1 MGKILENYKDL
12 NDLKKMNVNE
22 MNDFAKEIREFIIR
36 IVSENGGHLSS
47 NLGVV
52 ELTLALHKVFNT
64 NEDRIIWD
72 VGHQSYIHKILTGR
86 KDDFHTIRKY
96 KGMSGFPKRKES
108 IHDAFDTGHSSTS
121 ISAGLGYALGRD
133 IKNEKYSVISVI
145 GDGAM
150 TAGMAFE
157 ALNNAGYAKTD
168 LIVVLNDNEMSISEN
183 VGGLSKY
190 LEGVR
195 ATPTYY
201 KVKEDVESM
210 FNTIPTIGK
219 KMFKTAER
227 AKDSFKYFLVP
238 GMFFEDLGFKYF
250 GPTDGHDIEEVVNVL
265 NRAKKAGGPVLVHV
279 ITKKGK
285 GFKPA
290 EIKPDVFH
298 GASSY
303 DVQTGEPLKKCEVET
318 YSDVLGDTLVNLA
331 KENEKIVAITA
342 AMPSGTGLDNFKKQY
357 RNRFFDVGIAEQ
369 HGVTLAAGLAASG
382 LKPFFAVYSTFL
394 QRGYD
399 QILHDVCI
407 QNLPVTFMI
416 DRAGL
421 VGSDGETH
429 HGSFDISY
437 LSHIPNL
444 TIMAPKDKTEF
455 ISMIKFAETLD
466 SPLALRYPRGTCFDL
481 SKKECSPIEMA
492 KSEVIKS
499 GKDVAIVALGK
510 MVEVSYEVM
519 KSLEEKDIDITLVNS
534 RFVKPLDE
542 ELLLNIAITHSTVI
556 TVEDNA
562 IIGGFGSYVN
572 DLLIKNGYKG
582 KVINIGLPDEFI
594 EHGSVDVLYKELKM
608 DKAGIEETVLKNL
621 ESKWEL

>member
-1 MGKILENYKDL
+1 MGNILENYKNLD
-12 NDLKKMNVNE
+12 DLKKMNINE
-22 MNDFAKEIREFIIR
+22 MNDFAKEIREFIIK

-64 NEDRIIWD
+64 EEDRIIWD

-96 KGMSGFPKRKES
+96 KGISGFPKRKES

-133 IKNEKYSVISVI
+133 IKKEKYSVVSVI

-157 ALNNAGYAKTD
+157 ALNNAGDTNTD

-190 LEGVR
+190 LDRVR
-195 ATPTYY
+195 ATPTYF
-201 KVKEDVESM
+201 KVKEDVESIM
-210 FNTIPTIGK
+210 SNIPAIGK
-219 KMFKTAER
+219 KMVKTAER
-227 AKDSFKYFLVP
+227 AKDSVKYFLVP
-238 GMFFEDLGFKYF
+238 GMFFEELGFKYF
-250 GPTDGHDIEEVVNVL
+250 GPTDGHDIEEVMNVL
-265 NRAKKAGGPVLVHV
+265 KRAKKVGGPVLVHV

-285 GFKPA
+285 GFIPA

-298 GASSY
+298 GTSSY
-303 DVQTGEPLKKCEVET
+303 DVQTGEPLKKCETET
-318 YSDVLGDTLVNLA
+318 YSDVLGDTLVKLA
-331 KENEKIVAITA
+331 EENEKIVAITA
-342 AMPSGTGLDNFKKQY
+342 AMPSGTGLDNFKNKY
-357 RNRFFDVGIAEQ
+357 SNRFFDVGIAEQ

-407 QNLPVTFMI
+407 QNLPVTFTI

-429 HGSFDISY
+429 HGTFDLSY

-455 ISMIKFAETLD
+455 VSMIKFSAELD
-466 SPLALRYPRGTCFDL
+466 SPVAIRYPRGTCFDL
-481 SKKECSPIEMA
+481 SKDECSSIEMA
-492 KSEVIKS
+492 TSEVINI
-499 GKDVAIVALGK
+499 GQDIAIIALGK

-519 KSLEEKDIDITLVNS
+519 KSLEEKGINITLINA
-534 RFVKPLDE
+534 RFAKPLDE
-542 ELLLNIAITHSTVI
+542 KLLLDTANTHNTII

-562 IIGGFGSYVN
+562 KIGGFGSYVN
-572 DLLIKNGYKG
+572 DLFIKNEYKG
-582 KVINIGLPDEFI
+582 KVINVGIPDEFI
-594 EHGSVDVLYKELKM
+594 EHGSVDILYKELKM
-608 DKAGIEETVLKNL
+608 DKEGIEELVLENL
-621 ESKWEL
+621 KGK

>member
-1 MGKILENYKDL
+1 MGKIIENYNDL
-12 NDLKKMNVNE
+12 EDLKKMNISE

-133 IKNEKYSVISVI
+133 IKKEKYNVISVI

-157 ALNNAGYAKTD
+157 ALNNAGDAKTD
-168 LIVVLNDNEMSISEN
+168 LIVILNDNEMSISEN

-250 GPTDGHDIEEVVNVL
+250 GPTDGHDIEEVMNVL
-265 NRAKKAGGPVLVHV
+265 NRAKKAGGPVLVH
-279 ITKKGK
+279 ILTKKGK

-318 YSDVLGDTLVNLA
+318 YSDVLGDTLVKLA

-519 KSLEEKDIDITLVNS
+519 KSLEEKDIDITLVNA

-542 ELLLNIAITHSTVI
+542 ELLLDIAITHKTII

-562 IIGGFGSYVN
+562 KIGGFGSYVN
-572 DLLIKNGYKG
+572 DLLIKNAHKG

-594 EHGSVDVLYKELKM
+594 EHGSVDILYEELKM
-608 DKAGIEETVLKNL
+608 DKAGIEEEVLKNL
-621 ESKWEL
+621 ENK

>member
-1 MGKILENYKDL
+1 MGKILENYNDL
-12 NDLKKMNVNE
+12 EDLKKMNVNE

-133 IKNEKYSVISVI
+133 IKKEKYNVISVI

-157 ALNNAGYAKTD
+157 ALNNAGDAKTD
-168 LIVVLNDNEMSISEN
+168 LIVILNDNEMSISEN

-250 GPTDGHDIEEVVNVL
+250 GPTDGHDIEEVMNVL
-265 NRAKKAGGPVLVHV
+265 NRAKKAGGPVLVH
-279 ITKKGK
+279 ILTKKGK

-318 YSDVLGDTLVNLA
+318 YSDVLGDTLVKLA

-519 KSLEEKDIDITLVNS
+519 KSLEEKDIDITLVNA

-542 ELLLNIAITHSTVI
+542 ELLLDIAITHKTII

-562 IIGGFGSYVN
+562 KIGGFGSYVN
-572 DLLIKNGYKG
+572 DLLIKNAHKG

-594 EHGSVDVLYKELKM
+594 EHGSVDILYEELKM
-608 DKAGIEETVLKNL
+608 DKAGIEEEVLKNL
-621 ESKWEL
+621 ENK

>member
-1 MGKILENYKDL
+1 MKNILENYKDL
-12 NDLKKMNVNE
+12 EDLKKMNIE
-22 MNDFAKEIREFIIR
+22 DMTEFAKEIRSFIVKT
-36 IVSENGGHLSS
+36 VSENGGHLSS

-64 NEDRIIWD
+64 QKDRIIWD
-72 VGHQSYIHKILTGR
+72 VGHQSYIHKLLTGR
-86 KDDFHTIRKY
+86 KDDFHTLRQY
-96 KGMSGFPKRKES
+96 KGMSGFPKRAES

-121 ISAGLGYALGRD
+121 ISAGLGYAMSRD
-133 IKNEKYSVISVI
+133 IKKENYNVVSVI

-157 ALNNAGYAKTD
+157 ALNHAGDTKSD

-183 VGGLSKY
+183 VGGLSRY

-195 ATPTYY
+195 TMQTYS
-201 KVKEDVESM
+201 KVKEDVESI
-210 FNTIPTIGK
+210 FNTIPAIGK

-250 GPTDGHDIEEVVNVL
+250 GPIDGHDISEVMSVL
-265 NRAKKAGGPVLVHV
+265 RRAKKVGGPVLVHV

-285 GFKPA
+285 GYKPA
-290 EIKPDVFH
+290 EEKPDVFH

-303 DVQTGEPLKKCEVET
+303 DIETGEPLKKCETET
-318 YSDVLGDTLVNLA
+318 YSDVLGNALVELA
-331 KENEKIVAITA
+331 EEDERIVAITA
-342 AMPSGTGLDNFKKQY
+342 AMPSGTGLDNFKNKFKE
-357 RNRFFDVGIAEQ
+357 RFFDVGIAEQ
-369 HGVTLAAGLAASG
+369 HGVTFAAGLAASG

-421 VGSDGETH
+421 VGNDGETH
-429 HGSFDISY
+429 HGTFDISY

-444 TIMAPKDKTEF
+444 TIMAPKDKKEF
-455 ISMIKFAETLD
+455 KSMIKFAATLE
-466 SPLALRYPRGTCFDL
+466 SPVAIRYPRGTCFDL
-481 SKKECSPIEMA
+481 SEEKCKAIEMA
-492 KSEVIKS
+492 KSEIIND
-499 GKDVAIVALGK
+499 GEDLAIIALGK
-510 MVEVSYEVM
+510 MMEVSYDLVNEL
-519 KSLEEKDIDITLVNS
+519 KKKGINITLINA
-534 RFVKPLDE
+534 RFAKPLDE
-542 ELLLNIAITHSTVI
+542 KLFLEVANSHKTII

-572 DLLIKNGYKG
+572 NLIVKDRNKC
-582 KVINIGLPDEFI
+582 KVINVGIPDEFI
-594 EHGSVDVLYKELKM
+594 EHGNVDILYKQLKM
-608 DKAGIEETVLKNL
+608 DKESIKSLVLKNI
-621 ESKWEL
+621 KDK

>member
-1 MGKILENYKDL
+1 MGKILENYNDL
-12 NDLKKMNVNE
+12 EDLKKMNVNE

-133 IKNEKYSVISVI
+133 IKKEKYNVISVI

-157 ALNNAGYAKTD
+157 ALNNAGDAKTD
-168 LIVVLNDNEMSISEN
+168 LIVILNDNEMSISEN

-250 GPTDGHDIEEVVNVL
+250 GPTDGHDIEEVMNVL
-265 NRAKKAGGPVLVHV
+265 NRAKKAGGPVLVH
-279 ITKKGK
+279 ILTKKGK

-318 YSDVLGDTLVNLA
+318 YSDVLGDTLVKLA

-519 KSLEEKDIDITLVNS
+519 KSLEEKDIDITLVNA

-542 ELLLNIAITHSTVI
+542 ELLLDIAITHKTII

-562 IIGGFGSYVN
+562 KIGGFGSYVN
-572 DLLIKNGYKG
+572 DLLIKNAHKG
-582 KVINIGLPDEFI
+582 KVINIGLPDEFV
-594 EHGSVDVLYKELKM
+594 EHGSVDILYKELKM
-608 DKAGIEETVLKNL
+608 DKAGIEEEVLKNL
-621 ESKWEL
+621 ENK

>member
-1 MGKILENYKDL
+1 MKNILENYKDL
-12 NDLKKMNVNE
+12 DDLKKMNIE
-22 MNDFAKEIREFIIR
+22 DMTEFAKEIRSFMVKT
-36 IVSENGGHLSS
+36 VSENGGHLSS

-64 NEDRIIWD
+64 EKDRIIWD
-72 VGHQSYIHKILTGR
+72 VGHQSYIHKLLTGR
-86 KDDFHTIRKY
+86 KDKFNTLRQY
-96 KGMSGFPKRKES
+96 KGMSGFPKRAES

-121 ISAGLGYALGRD
+121 ISAGLGYAMSRD
-133 IKNEKYSVISVI
+133 IKKENYNVVSVI

-157 ALNNAGYAKTD
+157 ALNHAGDTKSD

-183 VGGLSKY
+183 VGGLSRY

-195 ATPTYY
+195 SMKTYSR
-201 KVKEDVESM
+201 VKEDVESIL
-210 FNTIPTIGK
+210 NTIPAIGK
-219 KMFKTAER
+219 QMFKTAER

-250 GPTDGHDIEEVVNVL
+250 GPIDGHDISEVMNVL
-265 NRAKKAGGPVLVHV
+265 GRAKRVGGPVLVHV

-285 GFKPA
+285 GYRPA

-298 GASSY
+298 GTSSY
-303 DVQTGEPLKKCEVET
+303 DIETGEPLKKCEIET
-318 YSDVLGDTLVNLA
+318 YSDVLGDSLVDLA
-331 KENEKIVAITA
+331 QENERIVAITA
-342 AMPSGTGLDNFKKQY
+342 AMPSGTGLDNFKSKFKD
-357 RNRFFDVGIAEQ
+357 RFFDVGIAEQ
-369 HGVTLAAGLAASG
+369 HGVTFAAGLAASG

-421 VGSDGETH
+421 VGNDGETH

-444 TIMAPKDKTEF
+444 TIMAPKDKKEF
-455 ISMIKFAETLD
+455 KAMIKFAATLE
-466 SPLALRYPRGTCFDL
+466 SPVAIRYPRGTCFDL
-481 SKKECSPIEMA
+481 SEEKCMAIEMA
-492 KSEVIKS
+492 KSETINN
-499 GKDVAIVALGK
+499 GEGVAIIALGK
-510 MVEVSYEVM
+510 MMEVSYEVVNEL
-519 KSLEEKDIDITLVNS
+519 KEKNINITLINA
-534 RFVKPLDE
+534 RFAKPLDR
-542 ELLLNIAITHSTVI
+542 ELLLEAANNHHTII
-556 TVEDNA
+556 TVEDNS

-572 DLLIKNGYKG
+572 DLLVNNEIKC
-582 KVINIGLPDEFI
+582 KVVNIGIPDEFI
-594 EHGSVDVLYKELKM
+594 EHGNVDILYKQLKM
-608 DKAGIEETVLKNL
+608 DKESIKELVLENIKD
-621 ESKWEL
+621 K